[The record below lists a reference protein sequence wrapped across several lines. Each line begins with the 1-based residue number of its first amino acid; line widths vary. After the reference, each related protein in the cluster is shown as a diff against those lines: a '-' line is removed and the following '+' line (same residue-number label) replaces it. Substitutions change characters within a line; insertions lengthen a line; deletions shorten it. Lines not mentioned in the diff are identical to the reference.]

1 MKTDKTKKSPVEFLG
16 LTGKAIGLKR
26 TETTTAHMI
35 IFRLIGM

>member
-35 IFRLIGM
+35 IFHLIGM